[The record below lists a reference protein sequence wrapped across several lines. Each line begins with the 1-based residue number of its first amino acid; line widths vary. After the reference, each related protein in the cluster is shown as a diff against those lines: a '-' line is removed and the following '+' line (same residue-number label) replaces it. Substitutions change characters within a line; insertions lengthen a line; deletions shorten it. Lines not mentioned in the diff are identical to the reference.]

1 MIRQRICICGGGN
14 LAHVVGGYLAAKP
27 DCEVRLLTRH
37 PERWQHDRSLLLTD
51 INGKSFDA
59 KFAVISS
66 DPALTIAGADMVLLC
81 LPGFAIAQVL
91 ESIKANI
98 GPQTLVGSVVSST
111 GFFLMAKEIIPA
123 NTGLFGFQR
132 VPFIARINEYGKS
145 ASLLGYK
152 SSLAFA
158 TMNVSNPQ
166 ALGQTLSGL
175 FDAPVSWLDNY
186 LKVTLTN
193 SNPLLH
199 PCRLYGIFGSG
210 KTNFDRPVLFY
221 EEWDNLSSQT
231 LIDCDAEFRLLLDRL
246 GISRQDI
253 APILDYY
260 ESHDAQSLTDKI
272 RSIQAFKGLKAPM
285 IQLPDGSYAPDW
297 ENRYFT
303 EDIPYGLLI
312 IKAFASKYGVVTPT
326 IDKVLEWAQAGMG
339 KQYITKGKLDGDDLK
354 GTIALYV
361 MN

>member
-1 MIRQRICICGGGN
+1 MIRHRICICGGGN

-37 PERWQHDRSLLLTD
+37 PERWQQNGSLELTD
-51 INGKSFDA
+51 INGKSFNPR
-59 KFAVISS
+59 FAVISS
-66 DPALTIAGADMVLLC
+66 DPARTVSGADMVLLC

-91 ESIKANI
+91 ESIKGHI
-98 GPQTLVGSVVSST
+98 GPQTTVGSVVSST
-111 GFFLMAKEIIPA
+111 GFFLMAKEILPA
-123 NTGLFGFQR
+123 DTGLFGFQR

-166 ALGQTLSGL
+166 ELGQTLSGL
-175 FDAPVSWLDNY
+175 FDVPVSWLDNY

-210 KTNFDRPVLFY
+210 KTKFDRPVLFY
-221 EEWDNLSSQT
+221 EEWDNLSSRT

-246 GISRQDI
+246 GISKQDI

-312 IKAFASKYGVVTPT
+312 IKAFAGKYGVDTPT
-326 IDKVLEWAQAGMG
+326 IDKVLEWAQDGMG
-339 KQYITKGKLDGDDLK
+339 KKYLVNRHLTGKDLSLTAVK
-354 GTIALYV
+354 YV
-361 MN
+361 